1 MRVGILS
8 IQHESNTF
16 LPSVTTY
23 ESFRSCHWYTGEAIR
38 AAYGASH
45 HEIGGFLTGL
55 ASADL
60 EAVPIYAAWA
70 TPSGA
75 ITADACE
82 RLMSEMFTALDLAE
96 QTQGPLGGL
105 LVAPHGAAVGASEP
119 DFDGAWLTELRR
131 RVGPDRPIIGTLD
144 PHANLSPRMVA
155 ACNALIAYR
164 SNPHLDQRDRGL
176 EAARLMARTLRGEVR
191 PTMAACFP
199 PLAINI
205 ERQLTSASPCREL
218 YELANQQLTRPG
230 VLGNSVILG
239 FPYSDVA
246 EVGSSLI
253 AITDHDAT
261 LAQQLANE
269 LGQHLWQ
276 RRAEF
281 RGQLTPIDDA
291 VRRAMTVPG
300 PIGLLDMGDNVG
312 GGSPGDS
319 TFLLHA
325 IIKAGVTSALAVLYD
340 AAAVEQAAA
349 AGVGGKLKLSVGG
362 KTDQQHGEPVTD
374 EATVISLHDG
384 HFSESEARHG
394 GRTQY
399 DQGRSAVVK
408 LRSGPTVLLTSLRM
422 PPFSLSQI
430 TSCDLAPKDFQ
441 LIVIKGVHA
450 PVAAYAPVCRE
461 LIRVDTAG
469 VTCADMTRLPFTRR
483 RQPLF
488 PFDDGFDWS
497 P

>member
-16 LPSVTTY
+16 LPAVTTY
-23 ESFRSCHWYTGEAIR
+23 DSFRSCHLYTGDAIR

-45 HEIGGFLTGL
+45 HELGGFLTGL
-55 ASADL
+55 ASADI

-70 TPSGA
+70 NPSGT
-75 ITADACE
+75 ITADACQ
-82 RLMSEMFTALDLAE
+82 RLTSELFAALE
-96 QTQGPLGGL
+96 QTEQTKGPLDGFL
-105 LVAPHGAAVGASEP
+105 IAPHGAAVGESEP
-119 DFDGAWLTELRR
+119 DFDGAWIGELRR
-131 RVGPDRPIIGTLD
+131 RVGPDRPIISTLD
-144 PHANLSPRMVA
+144 PHGNLSPRMVA
-155 ACNALIAYR
+155 ACTAMIAYR

-218 YELANQQLTRPG
+218 YELANEQLSRPG
-230 VLGNSVILG
+230 VLGNSVMLG

-246 EVGSSLI
+246 EMGSSLI
-253 AITDHDAT
+253 AITDYDPA

-269 LGQHLWQ
+269 LGQHLWL
-276 RRAEF
+276 RRLEF
-281 RGQLTPIDDA
+281 RGQLTSVERA
-291 VRRAMTVPG
+291 VQRAMSIPG

-319 TFLLHA
+319 TLLLHA
-325 IIKAGVTSALAVLYD
+325 IIQAGVTSALAVIYD
-340 AAAVEQAAA
+340 APAVEQAVAA
-349 AGVGGKLKLSVGG
+349 RVGGKLTLSVGG
-362 KTDQQHGEPVTD
+362 QTDRQHGAPVTD
-374 EATVISLHDG
+374 EATVLSLHDG

-399 DQGRSAVVK
+399 DQGRSAVIK
-408 LRSGPTVLLTSLRM
+408 LRSGPTILLTSLRM
-422 PPFSLSQI
+422 PPFSLAQI
-430 TSCDLAPKDFQ
+430 TSCGLIPQDFQ

-461 LIRVDTAG
+461 LIRVDTGG

-488 PFDDGFDWS
+488 PFDDGFEWS